1 MNKMIRK
8 MISRLKNLKYLLKQR
23 QRQRQRQKQ
32 NNLSLNKKQVN
43 QLTTAQMS
51 LSHNQETDAELY

>member
-1 MNKMIRK
+1 